1 MKSLSLNQAAS
12 FLQMSPST
20 LRDKVKSGL
29 VPAAKPGKR
38 WVFLE
43 DDLVTFIR
51 SLYAGGWAN
60 TVKWLK

>member
-1 MKSLSLNQAAS
+1 VQTLSLKQAAV

-20 LRDKVKSGL
+20 LRNKVKSGL
-29 VPAAKPGKR
+29 IPAAKPGKK

-51 SLYAGGWAN
+51 SSMLVLG
-60 TVKWLK
+60 KHR